1 MHVWTA
7 SINET
12 DTYVNKKSETVS
24 SERSEDAPLGVLLTN
39 LGTPDAPTK
48 PALRRYLRQFLWDP
62 RVVELPRWVWWP
74 ILHGVVLRLRPSR
87 SAHAYN
93 RIWTN
98 EGSPLLVNS
107 RRQQAALAAELRDRT
122 DKPVEVELGMRYGN
136 PSIPGA
142 LSALQA
148 KGVDRLLVLPLYPQY
163 SAATTASTFDMIAR
177 TLGAWRYIPQFQM
190 VNHYYD
196 HPGYIRA
203 VADSIREHWERSGRA
218 DRLLFS
224 FHGMPKRS
232 TEAGDPYY
240 HECRRSAELIARALE
255 LNEGQWYVAFQ
266 SRFGFAEWLRPYTID
281 TLKEWGG
288 AGVKSVDVV
297 CPGFSSDCLET
308 LEEIAML
315 NREAFLSAG
324 GQSYHYIPAL
334 NDRADH
340 IRALAD
346 LVMDNLRGW
355 VEEAGRAHGA
365 GGHGSRSAAKR
376 SAP

>member
-1 MHVWTA
+1 MNKA
-7 SINET
+7 S
-12 DTYVNKKSETVS
+12 KSTS
-24 SERSEDAPLGVLLTN
+24 SDRIRDDASVGVLLTN

-48 PALRRYLRQFLWDP
+48 PALRRYLREFLWDP

-74 ILHGVVLRLRPSR
+74 ILQGVVLRLRPSR

-98 EGSPLLVNS
+98 DGSPLLVNS
-107 RRQQAALAAELRDRT
+107 RRQQVAVAAELRRRT
-122 DKPVEVELGMRYGN
+122 SRPIEVEFGMRYGN
-136 PSIPGA
+136 PSIPDA
-142 LSALQA
+142 LAALQA

-163 SAATTASTFDMIAR
+163 SGATTASTFDVVAE
-177 TLGAWRYIPQFQM
+177 TLRAWRYIPQ
-190 VNHYYD
+190 VRLINHYYD
-196 HPGYIRA
+196 DHGYIRA
-203 VADSIREHWERSGRA
+203 VADSIREHWDRSGRA

-240 HECRRSAELIARALE
+240 HECRRSAELIAGALV
-255 LNEGQWYVAFQ
+255 LNEGQWHVAFQ

-288 AGVKSVDVV
+288 RGIRSVDVV
-297 CPGFSSDCLET
+297 CPGFSADCLET

-324 GQSYHYIPAL
+324 GEAYHYIPAL
-334 NDRADH
+334 NDRPEH
-340 IRALAD
+340 VRALAD
-346 LVMDNLRGW
+346 LLMGNLRGW
-355 VEEAGRAHGA
+355 VEEADQAD
-365 GGHGSRSAAKR
+365 GSRDKGSRAVGKR
-376 SAP
+376 SAR

>member
-1 MHVWTA
+1 
-7 SINET
+7 
-12 DTYVNKKSETVS
+12 VNKAKDPTPSRLAHE
-24 SERSEDAPLGVLLTN
+24 APIGVLLTN
-39 LGTPDAPTK
+39 LGTPEAPTK
-48 PALRRYLRQFLWDP
+48 PALRRYLKQFLSDP

-74 ILHGVVLRLRPSR
+74 ILQGVVLRVRPSR

-107 RRQQAALAAELRDRT
+107 RHQQAAVAVELRHRMNG
-122 DKPVEVELGMRYGN
+122 PIEVELGMRYGN

-142 LSALQA
+142 LASLQS

-163 SAATTASTFDMIAR
+163 SAATTASTFDMIAE
-177 TLGAWRYIPQFQM
+177 TLGGWRYIPQVRM
-190 VNHYYD
+190 INHYFDY
-196 HPGYIRA
+196 PGYIRA

-224 FHGMPKRS
+224 FHGMPKS
-232 TEAGDPYY
+232 SMEAGDPYY
-240 HECRRSAELIARALE
+240 HECRRSAELIAQALE
-255 LNEGQWYVAFQ
+255 LNDGQWYVAFQ

-288 AGVKSVDVV
+288 AGVRSVDVV
-297 CPGFSSDCLET
+297 CPGFSADCLET

-324 GQSYHYIPAL
+324 GRAYHYIPAL
-334 NDRADH
+334 NDRPDH
-340 IRALAD
+340 TQALAD
-346 LVMDNLRGW
+346 LIMENLQGW
-355 VEEAGRAHGA
+355 LQVQDRSGTAA
-365 GGHGSRSAAKR
+365 GGTDDRSPSPPK
-376 SAP
+376 